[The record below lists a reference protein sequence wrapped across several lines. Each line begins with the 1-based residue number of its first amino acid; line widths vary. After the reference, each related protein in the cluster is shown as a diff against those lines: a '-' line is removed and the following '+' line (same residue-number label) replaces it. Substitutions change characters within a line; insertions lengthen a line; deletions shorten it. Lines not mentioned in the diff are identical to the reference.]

1 MAKILVTGGA
11 GFIGSHL
18 VDKLIEKGY
27 QVVVIDNLSTGK
39 KENLNPKAKF
49 YQADICDPKISEIF
63 QKEKPEIVFHFA
75 AQIDVRKSVENPID
89 DANINIL
96 GSLNLIQNFIRTS
109 ISWSNSNNS
118 NIQASPTFIFAS
130 SGGAIYGEADI
141 IPTPETHPENPESPY
156 GIAKLTIEKYLHFY
170 KKTYGLNY
178 ISLRFSNIYGPR
190 QNSKGEAGIVAIFT
204 DKILDNKSPTI
215 FGTGDQT
222 RDFLFVKDAVTAAI
236 LALNAEL
243 PQDVSPIFN
252 VGTGVETSINQIFKL
267 LTKEIK
273 KDIKPK
279 YAPAKKG
286 DLMRSC
292 LDISKIKK
300 VFSWQPKYKLKEG
313 LRETINWL
321 KN

>member
-18 VDKLIEKGY
+18 VDKLIEKGH

-190 QNSKGEAGIVAIFT
+190 QNSKGEAGVIAIFT

-215 FGTGDQT
+215 FGDGNQT